1 MSSSSSNSAN
11 ALARYRPAILAVTA
25 IAAGCIVY
33 YIHNIVSNSTLTSSQ
48 SVPQPNTLHR
58 SNAQRRGRQSR
69 VTDAQASEPN
79 TVESDANAPRPL
91 LNGVPDVQGELR
103 LPQSERHGGE
113 SEVLVALEAT
123 IPANH
128 RGETVVDA
136 ESEHSWR
143 GDADADEIN
152 REGQSLLNL
161 LYRIAEEQARKDGY
175 VHRGVTCNS
184 CNAMPIRGI
193 RYRCA
198 NCIDFDLCEQCEALQ
213 VHPKTHLFYKVRVPA
228 PFLGNPRQPQPVW
241 YPGKPA
247 AVVHNLPIDVLRK
260 FCKETG
266 FQIPE
271 IEALWEQFRCLA
283 ATEWLEDPN
292 HYHLAIDRQTFD
304 KCFVPS
310 TSIRSPPPNL
320 IYDRL
325 FAFYDTNCDGLIGF
339 DEFLKGLASFTKKN
353 IDERRKRIFHGYDIN
368 QDGYVDRKDFLRM
381 FRANYALTK
390 ELLKEV
396 ISSMDDE
403 MFDWSGG
410 ARDIIVSSQPIS
422 SAFSGAIQQGEQS
435 RTGEGKAKD
444 EYGDFVISDN
454 MGAIRDEG
462 TEIGDHN
469 ETLADKAESATF
481 GDVEEN
487 ITKDIE
493 ICESILNGDM
503 SDIAWPPDFLTFDD
517 GYKALDWFEVPDRS
531 GTCSWNEVANPVDR
545 RKVLLQALRR
555 LKSFQTTQQT
565 VRQEAIYERWRRRQF
580 FLEDENGV
588 VPPDGFERQERN
600 SPPNGKHYMND
611 QSSARATALHDILKS
626 DIGHDFHNSV
636 VVELQGLKL
645 DPSET
650 YYSASE
656 YSQKILNMVC
666 QGCTADMVAE
676 AITDFVP
683 NFSVAIKFALWL
695 FDHIKDW
702 EGRLDKGVAVE
713 SPFGPM
719 VSSRRSRSSSK
730 VRFQDDV
737 ATDDEH
743 ETRSATSMSSRS
755 IPMGERWGGYEIPE
769 AEKDVGREVLYQVT
783 QEAFNELL
791 DPIFMAREELAIRAF
806 RTRVERKTFRE
817 RLNAYKTE
825 RMKEHVK
832 LFVDRFQEAWY
843 TAISDEPSDDRV
855 FETDMILGFR
865 IKANGDIQD
874 IQQLLEEEYR
884 RRDQARRVFG
894 QTRPNKEKDTLKRL
908 EVERERAEAEHI
920 GTMDEFK
927 EPDNGDKQEN
937 NEPDH
942 TSATPIVV
950 DTTTYN
956 PDEPPALNEPGVI
969 LELHKAVTAFNEAD
983 PSVEDTISQKPLD
996 ELLAQ
1001 SGYAPTSSTHLPPP
1015 PQNLPSA
1022 NLPDP
1027 TLPQNRPNHP
1037 SSPSSR
1043 HHPSPPHN
1051 LPPAPSLY
1059 RLKHLAAMDY
1069 VEEEDEKRGG
1079 PGRIS
1084 FDEFEMLMKGPKG
1097 PGLGF
1102 VGDWIDK
1109 ASF

>member
-1 MSSSSSNSAN
+1 MASASSNSAN

-25 IAAGCIVY
+25 IAAGCTLY
-33 YIHNIVSNSTLTSSQ
+33 YIHNIVSNSASTSSQ
-48 SVPQPNTLHR
+48 TVPQQNTLHR
-58 SNAQRRGRQSR
+58 SNAQRRSRQSR
-69 VTDAQASEPN
+69 VTDAQVSESN
-79 TVESDANAPRPL
+79 RVQSDSSGPRPL
-91 LNGVPDVQGELR
+91 VSGAFDVQDNSR
-103 LPQSERHGGE
+103 QPQSESNGGE
-113 SEVLVALEAT
+113 SGVLAALEAT
-123 IPANH
+123 IPEN
-128 RGETVVDA
+128 RGGETVVDA
-136 ESEHSWR
+136 ESERSWR
-143 GDADADEIN
+143 GDADADEVN
-152 REGQSLLNL
+152 KEGQSLLNL

-260 FCKETG
+260 FCTETG

-304 KCFVPS
+304 RCFVPS
-310 TSIRSPPPNL
+310 TSIRPPPSNL

-390 ELLKEV
+390 ELLREV

-435 RTGEGKAKD
+435 RTGEGKVKD
-444 EYGDFVISDN
+444 ENGDLVISDN

-462 TEIGDHN
+462 TETGDHN

-487 ITKDIE
+487 ITKDLE
-493 ICESILNGDM
+493 VCRSILNEDM
-503 SDIAWPPDFLTFDD
+503 SDTAWPPDFLIFDD
-517 GYKALDWFEVPDRS
+517 GYKALDWFEAY
-531 GTCSWNEVANPVDR
+531 SWHEVANPVDR

-555 LKSFQTTQQT
+555 LESFQATQQT

-600 SPPNGKHYMND
+600 SPPNGKRHTND
-611 QSSARATALHDILKS
+611 PSSARATVLHDILKS
-626 DIGHDFHNSV
+626 DVGEAFHNSI
-636 VVELQGLKL
+636 VVELQDLKST
-645 DPSET
+645 PSET
-650 YYSASE
+650 YDSASE
-656 YSQKILNMVC
+656 YSQKILDMVC
-666 QGCTADMVAE
+666 RGCTGDMVAE

-683 NFSVAIKFALWL
+683 SFSVAIKFALWL

-702 EGRLDKGVAVE
+702 EGRVDKGVTVE

-737 ATDDEH
+737 ATEDEH

-755 IPMGERWGGYEIPE
+755 IPIGERWGGYEIPE

-791 DPIFMAREELAIRAF
+791 DPIFKVREELAIKAF
-806 RTRVERKTFRE
+806 RTRDERKIFRE
-817 RLNAYKTE
+817 RLDAYKTE
-825 RMKEHVK
+825 RMKDRVK
-832 LFVDRFQEAWY
+832 SFVDRFQEVWY
-843 TAISDEPSDDRV
+843 TTSSDELMNDHVS
-855 FETDMILGFR
+855 EKDMILGFR
-865 IKANGDIQD
+865 IKANGEVQD
-874 IQQLLEEEYR
+874 IQQLLEEEYK
-884 RRDQARRVFG
+884 RRDQARRDFG
-894 QTRPNKEKDTLKRL
+894 RTRPNNGKDIFERL
-908 EVERERAEAEHI
+908 RIERERAEAEHI
-920 GTMDEFK
+920 RTMDESK
-927 EPDNGDKQEN
+927 ERVNENPQED
-937 NEPDH
+937 NEPEQN
-942 TSATPIVV
+942 SATPVV
-950 DTTTYN
+950 IHTTTYD
-956 PDEPPALNEPGVI
+956 PDEPPASNEPEVV
-969 LELHKAVTAFNEAD
+969 LDLHEAVTAFNDAD
-983 PSVEDTISQKPLD
+983 PAIEDSISQKPLD

-1001 SGYAPTSSTHLPPP
+1001 SGYAPISSIPSSPNPLPLTN
-1015 PQNLPSA
+1015 Q
-1022 NLPDP
+1022 PDP
-1027 TLPQNRPNHP
+1027 TLPQNRPNRP
-1037 SSPSSR
+1037 SSPSPFS
-1043 HHPSPPHN
+1043 HQNASPKTSPPY
-1051 LPPAPSLY
+1051 PSSD

-1084 FDEFEMLMKGPKG
+1084 FEEFEMLMKGPKG